1 MGATPT
7 ESFAALFSSRIAKAA
22 LLKIHNL
29 LGVEPNAVKMALV
42 FEKLQDALLLD
53 D

>member
-7 ESFAALFSSRIAKAA
+7 KSFATLFSSRTAKAA
-22 LLKIHNL
+22 LLKIHNVL
-29 LGVEPNAVKMALV
+29 RVEPNAVKMALV